1 MKIFSVGTKNRETL
15 LRRALNKVLQPFT
28 SNTPETFYH
37 VTRDGNLKLDTYG
50 LLKSGRMDR
59 QLQAARDLKAARDLA
74 QPTNT
79 PLLSPRK
86 LK

>member
-1 MKIFSVGTKNRETL
+1 VHMKIFSVGTKNRETL

-59 QLQAARDLKAARDLA
+59 QLQAARDLA
-74 QPTNT
+74 QHTNT
-79 PLLSPRK
+79 PLISSRK
-86 LK
+86 IK